1 MGKRIDYIDAV
12 KCFAITLVV
21 LGHVIQNILFRD
33 TYESLYL
40 YRFIYAFHMPLFM
53 MVSGYFAHNYL
64 TLRKDC
70 FRLLVPYVM
79 WAVVT
84 AIQYRSVTY
93 LWKVFLY
100 PDNGLWFLWVLF
112 FVKAIYASAFVLE
125 RKFHIAPVAFIA
137 GVFVILSGIQ
147 PVIGPLFCISSIARY
162 LVFFSIGGYLK
173 NRQLPNNKQ
182 ISTGGVL
189 LCY

>member
-21 LGHVIQNILFRD
+21 LGHVIQNVLFRD
-33 TYESLYL
+33 TYESLYPW
-40 YRFIYAFHMPLFM
+40 RFIYSFHMPLFM

-64 TLRKDC
+64 TIRKDC

-79 WAVVT
+79 WAVVL

-93 LWKVFLY
+93 LWNVVLY

-125 RKFHIAPVAFIA
+125 RKLHISPVLFIV
-137 GVFVILSGIQ
+137 GVFVVLSGIQ
-147 PVIGPLFCISSIARY
+147 PLIGPLFSISSIARY
-162 LVFFSIGGYLK
+162 LIFFSIGGWLR
-173 NRQLPNNKQ
+173 NSQLFDNKRVN
-182 ISTGGVL
+182 IFGGVR
-189 LCY
+189 Y